1 MAEVT
6 VDLRNAANTS
16 GSEIAG
22 VFRPSWQEQRN
33 GIGTGSFFL
42 PNPIADTVSKGD
54 IILGRLNG
62 DGRMAFIAERP
73 QPQLVSVS
81 NELMEA
87 TKWSGRGILAEWDDS
102 KLHDTPTPSNMAQT
116 VPVLDDRV
124 MAWWGPD
131 YDETGDGWT
140 DSTFIA
146 VQGWTSTFYTGLPAE
161 WADPPAQWIGPSTG
175 DDDDAP
181 EGRCLF
187 RRWALIG
194 EGPAALDY
202 AGDNTVVAYVNGR
215 RVGEGGDY
223 RRKQRYEFE
232 VTEAGWMLLAFELTN
247 APDDGPPGGNP
258 TALLFSLQA
267 ADGSVYCRSDSDTQI
282 LEYPSVDPEVPLG
295 RQIRQVM
302 IGNPLLEGVW
312 TVTGTETTDDQGT
325 TFPTTG
331 PMTYRLGS
339 DSPWDVVSQACQ
351 RHIDIRVDYAG
362 RTLRPFVKGTL
373 GDPSGLTL
381 VSGYSDAGIADP
393 DSVNLDDLQWDCPR
407 ADFDA
412 LIVRWARGR
421 FIWGDGS
428 RFGTLDL
435 GQIENQAVAESIA
448 DGLLTVVAQQENSA
462 SFSVLYPDE
471 VPLPHDTLAV
481 PGPFDVNGSETL
493 PVTGV
498 TISGDDDGDAEVVIE
513 VGSLVEDRRTLLER
527 ASRRSDVAGALNG
540 QAAAAAAAVTAPAA
554 SAAAAG
560 GLDVMVST
568 IAGQTVGT
576 EAKSGHPLSVGVVTE
591 FILEADDASSATGDT
606 EAIIAVNGVTV
617 VTVTLGSSDTRAAES
632 AGLVWT
638 PSDTY
643 TATPVDG
650 GHKGVTLYA
659 ATSRVR

>member
-1 MAEVT
+1 MVEVT
-6 VDLRNAANTS
+6 VDLRNGANTS
-16 GSEIAG
+16 GSEITGA
-22 VFRPSWQEQRN
+22 FRPSWQEQRN
-33 GIGTGSFFL
+33 GLGTGSFFL
-42 PNPIADTVSKGD
+42 PNPLAATISKGD
-54 IILGRLNG
+54 VILGRLNG
-62 DGRMAFIAERP
+62 AGRMAFVAERA

-81 NELMEA
+81 DELMEA
-87 TKWSGRGILAEWDDS
+87 TKWSGRGLLSEWADS
-102 KLHDTPTPSNMAQT
+102 KLHDTPTLSNMAQT

-131 YDETGDGWT
+131 YDETGDGWV
-140 DSTFIA
+140 DSTVIA
-146 VQGWTSTFYTGLPAE
+146 VQGWASTFYTGLPAE
-161 WADPPAQWIGPSTG
+161 WSDPPALWIGPSSG
-175 DDDDAP
+175 DDENAP
-181 EGRCLF
+181 AGRCLF
-187 RRWALIG
+187 RRWTLIG

-202 AGDNTVVAYVNGR
+202 AGDNTVVAYINGR
-215 RVGEGGDY
+215 RVGEGGF

-232 VTEAGWMLLAFELTN
+232 VTQSGWMLLAFELTN
-247 APDDGPPGGNP
+247 APDDGDPGGNP

-267 ADGSVYCRSDSDTQI
+267 ADGSVYCRSDSDTKI

-351 RHIDIRVDYAG
+351 RHIDIRVDVEG

-373 GDPSGLTL
+373 GDASGLTL
-381 VSGYSDAGIADP
+381 VSGYSDAGVADP

-407 ADFDA
+407 AEFDA

-421 FIWGDGS
+421 FTRGSGS

-448 DGLLTVVAQQENSA
+448 DGLLTVVAEQENSA
-462 SFSVLYPDE
+462 SFSVLNPSE

-481 PGPFDVNGSETL
+481 PGPFDVNESETL

-498 TISGDDDGDAEVVIE
+498 TISGDDDGDAQVDIE

-527 ASRRSDVAGALNG
+527 ATRRSDVTGALG
-540 QAAAAAAAVTAPAA
+540 GRAAAAAAPVTAPAA
-554 SAAAAG
+554 SSSAAG

-568 IAGQTVGT
+568 VAGQTVGT
-576 EAKSGHPLSVGVVTE
+576 EAKSGHPPSVGAVTE

-606 EAIIAVNGVTV
+606 VAVIAVNGTTV
-617 VTVTLGSSDTRAAES
+617 ATVTLGASDTRAVAS

-643 TATPVDG
+643 TATPTDG

>member
-16 GSEIAG
+16 GTEITGA
-22 VFRPSWQEQRN
+22 FRPSWQEQRN
-33 GIGTGSFFL
+33 GLGLGSVYL
-42 PNPIADTVSKGD
+42 PNPLAETITKGD
-54 IILGRLNG
+54 IILGRLDG
-62 DGRMAFIAERP
+62 DARMAFIAERP

-81 NELMEA
+81 DELMEA
-87 TKWSGRGILAEWDDS
+87 TKWSGRGLLSEWADS
-102 KLHDTPTPSNMAQT
+102 RLHDPPTLTTLAQT

-140 DSTFIA
+140 DATFIA
-146 VQGWTSTFYTGLPAE
+146 VQGWASTFYTGLPAE
-161 WADPPAQWIGPSTG
+161 WSDPPAQWIGPSSG
-175 DDDDAP
+175 DDENAP

-187 RRWALIG
+187 RRWTLIG

-202 AGDNTVVAYVNGR
+202 AGDNTVVAYINGR
-215 RVGEGGDY
+215 RVGGGGGY

-302 IGNPLLEGVW
+302 IGNALLDGVW
-312 TVTGTETTDDQGT
+312 TVTGTETTDDNGV

-339 DSPWDVVSQACQ
+339 DSPWDVVQQSCQ
-351 RHIDIRVDYAG
+351 RHIDIRVDPEG
-362 RTLRPFVKGTL
+362 RTLRPFVKGTV
-373 GDPSGLTL
+373 GDASGLTL
-381 VSGYSDAGIADP
+381 VSGYSTAGIADP
-393 DSVNLDDLQWDCPR
+393 DSVNIDDLSWDIPR
-407 ADFDA
+407 AEFDA
-412 LIVRWARGR
+412 LVVRWERGR
-421 FIWGDGS
+421 FQYGDGD
-428 RFGTLDL
+428 RWGTLDL
-435 GQIENQAVAESIA
+435 GKIENQAVAESIA
-448 DGLLTVVAQQENSA
+448 DGLLTLVAAEEASA
-462 SFSVLYPDE
+462 SFSVLNPSE
-471 VPLPHDTLAV
+471 VPVAHDTIDV
-481 PGPFDVNGSETL
+481 PGPFDVDDSLEL

-513 VGSLVEDRRTLLER
+513 TGSLIEDRRTLLER
-527 ASRRSDVAGALNG
+527 ASRRSDVAGALSG
-540 QAAAAAAAVTAPAA
+540 VAAAAASAVTAPAS

-560 GLDVMVST
+560 GLDVLFST
-568 IAGQTVGT
+568 TADGTVGST
-576 EAKSGHPLSVGVVTE
+576 AKTCHPPSVGWVSE
-591 FILEADDASSATGDT
+591 FVIEADYVGSGTT
-606 EAIIAVNGVTV
+606 TNEVRVNG
-617 VTVTLGSSDTRAAES
+617 TLVATLSLGASDVRDVDAADLS
-632 AGLVWT
+632 WT
-638 PSDTY
+638 PSDTVTVTP
-643 TATPVDG
+643 TADG
-650 GHKGVTLYA
+650 GHSGVTLYA